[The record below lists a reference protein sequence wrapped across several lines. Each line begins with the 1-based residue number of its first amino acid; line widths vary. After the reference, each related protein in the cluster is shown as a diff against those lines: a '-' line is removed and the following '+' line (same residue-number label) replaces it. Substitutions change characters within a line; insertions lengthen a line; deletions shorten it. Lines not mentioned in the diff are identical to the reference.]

1 MISEGL
7 SIQSGRDTIQ
17 AGRNVN
23 QISGDYVAGDKIV
36 QAIVRPLPVQYR
48 TLVQPLIEHYTAI
61 FGGREAELAALD
73 GFLADPG
80 HPFALLV
87 APTGRGK
94 TALLV
99 HWIARVQRQYPRGGS
114 SSRRSASASKPPASR
129 SRWDCWPTASPKPTT
144 ISTSTAVTTNRPI
157 VCAR

>member
-61 FGGREAELAALD
+61 FGGREAERAALD

-99 HWIARVQRQYPRGGS
+99 HWIARVQRQYPQWRIIFAPIS
-114 SSRRSASASKPPASR
+114 I
-129 SRWDCWPTASPKPTT
+129 CFQTASEQVALGLLAH
-144 ISTSTAVTTNRPI
+144 SFAEAHNDLDQYRSYN
-157 VCAR
+157 